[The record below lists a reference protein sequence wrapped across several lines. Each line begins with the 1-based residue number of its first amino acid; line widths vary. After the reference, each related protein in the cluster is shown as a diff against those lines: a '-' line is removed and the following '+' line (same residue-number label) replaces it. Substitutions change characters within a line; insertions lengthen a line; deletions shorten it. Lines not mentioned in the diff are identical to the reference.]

1 MKKWIFIF
9 LSVIV
14 GAAGTVW
21 AATEI
26 IYKLASLDFPLY
38 KNEKYYKGSKQAELA
53 SFLQGGLRVQKAQ
66 QKIAKTTQYLT
77 EDKEYR
83 SKAGVGRVFHR
94 KSHGCAVGKLN
105 LIDNR
110 PLDPQGATAV
120 GMFDPNKTKSYD
132 VVVRFSNGVGFSQSD
147 KLPDVRGAAIKVF
160 DVYNSSTGKFQTV
173 DLLMTNSPT
182 PFGKDFLEFADFM
195 DLVASLG
202 PNVGGAA
209 FATHPRAALS
219 LFKTTGLPI
228 VSNYK
233 VKSLATTRFWS
244 GHPYLLGSDL
254 AMKFNIIP
262 TQTDEPTKKEI
273 KTKRHFRYDYLPEW
287 GDYLEEDLAQR
298 LKRGPVKYTFAL
310 QLEKNTKATPIEDNL
325 TEWTEEN
332 SPSIPVAELVL
343 DQQTLANFR
352 GGNGDA
358 NCDSLRFTPG
368 HYIPDHRPLSNMG
381 RGRIF
386 GYEASQIGRNANE
399 EEPGADF
406 ISKFREYTKIQ
417 N

>member
-1 MKKWIFIF
+1 MKKWLFIF
-9 LSVIV
+9 TSVIV
-14 GAAGTVW
+14 GAVGTAW

-38 KNEKYYKGSKQAELA
+38 KNEVYYKGSKQAELA
-53 SFLQGGLRVQKAQ
+53 SFLQGGFRVQRAQ
-66 QKIAKTTQYLT
+66 KKIAKTTAYIGG
-77 EDKEYR
+77 DKDLSY
-83 SKAGVGRVFHR
+83 KTGIGRVFHR
-94 KSHGCAVGKLN
+94 KSNGCAVGKLN

-132 VVVRFSNGVGFSQSD
+132 VMIRFSNGVGFEQND

-195 DLVASLG
+195 DLVADLG
-202 PNVGGAA
+202 PNLGGAA

-219 LFKTTGLPI
+219 LFKTTGLPV

-233 VKSLATTRFWS
+233 VKSLATIRYWS
-244 GHPYLLGSDL
+244 GHPYLLGPDL
-254 AMKFNIIP
+254 AMKFSIIP
-262 TQTDEPTKKEI
+262 TQTDAPTKKEI
-273 KTKRHFRYDYLPEW
+273 KTEYGIGPNYYPSSGGYLHHDLKR
-287 GDYLEEDLAQR
+287 R
-298 LKRGPVKYTFAL
+298 LKSGPVKFTFAL
-310 QLEKNTKATPIEDNL
+310 QLEKNSKDTPIEDNL
-325 TEWTEEN
+325 TEWTEKN

-343 DQQTLANFR
+343 DQQYFTNVLAGMDCEN
-352 GGNGDA
+352 
-358 NCDSLRFTPG
+358 LRFTPG
-368 HYIPDHRPLSNMG
+368 HYIPEHRPLSNMG

-399 EEPGADF
+399 EEPGSDF
-406 ISKFREYTKIQ
+406 ISKYREYSKLEK
-417 N
+417 